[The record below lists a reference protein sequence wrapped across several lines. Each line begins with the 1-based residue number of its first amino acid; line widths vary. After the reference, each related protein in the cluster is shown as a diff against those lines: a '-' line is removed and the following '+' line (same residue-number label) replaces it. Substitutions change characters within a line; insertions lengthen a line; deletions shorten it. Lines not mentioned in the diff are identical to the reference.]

1 MTSNLF
7 SFDRAEEECP
17 RVLNKLCLKR
27 NCLRDES
34 VRKMTLPIRMFGIG
48 PKNIEYLDLSDNTFT
63 EAVIPWLTAFKKLQ
77 CLDLSGS
84 NISIKSLHVLEKK
97 CSLKL
102 CNSENN
108 IHPIITKGWAIPLIE
123 RWNDVCKKRREARYI
138 KNQSIFF
145 LKKQVKI
152 VNKSLSNTL
161 NIRTS
166 ESPKLVLKHVSFFEK
181 NEGCTSKCTEFHQQ
195 I

>member
-1 MTSNLF
+1 MRKKWVSFQMMHSFCPEQKDF
-7 SFDRAEEECP
+7 S
-17 RVLNKLCLKR
+17 
-27 NCLRDES
+27 
-34 VRKMTLPIRMFGIG
+34 
-48 PKNIEYLDLSDNTFT
+48 YNTFT